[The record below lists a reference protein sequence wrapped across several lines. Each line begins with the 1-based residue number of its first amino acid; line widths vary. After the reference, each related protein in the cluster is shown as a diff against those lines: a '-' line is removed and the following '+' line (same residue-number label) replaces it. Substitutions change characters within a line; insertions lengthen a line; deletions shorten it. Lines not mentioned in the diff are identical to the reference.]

1 MIISYSWLKEF
12 VDIPYSPEE
21 LADKLTLLGLEVAS
35 ITPLGQGLTNV
46 VVAQV
51 MEVEPHP
58 QADKLQVCSLVA
70 GDNKYTVVCGAPNVA
85 VGQRVP
91 LALEGC
97 TLPGGMKIKHAKIRG
112 VESQGMICSQK
123 ELGIGEDASGIM
135 VLDESFK
142 PGTDFTAI
150 NGIQDWIIEI
160 ELTPNRPDCLSMLGV
175 AREVAV
181 LTGNELSQ
189 PALTKSQ
196 VSENANDVIPITIKN
211 PDLCENY
218 SAYIIRGVKV
228 GPSPY
233 WLANKVE
240 KLGMRSINTI
250 VDVTNFVLM
259 EMGHPLHAFDLNKL
273 KGPQIVVRTAQE
285 GEKILTLDDKERVLD
300 SSMLVIADEK
310 NPVAVAGVMGGA
322 SSEVSDTTTDI
333 LLEGAYFNPV
343 SVRKTAKS
351 LGLSTEASHRFERG
365 TDRVGFQKALKRAA
379 YLIAELCSASSI
391 SDLFENNAKEAEQTF
406 VTCNTAKIA
415 SLIGVDLSHDQI
427 VETIEELGIDV
438 VEQNNKNLKLAIP
451 SYRIDL
457 AIEEDIV
464 EEVAR
469 IYGYDKIPMAEPG
482 STYVECEVND
492 KLIYS
497 RFTRDVLVGAG
508 FYETLSCSL
517 VSESVN
523 EKFPCWVS
531 NDKKPPVCVQNPI
544 SEMQKAL
551 QTSLIPNLLNA
562 VAVNVK
568 QKAESVKL
576 FELGNIFVPISDTQ
590 ADEKYML
597 CLAVGGNLEP
607 TTWHG
612 ATEPWDFYRFKGLLA
627 GYFDVLD
634 IKNCGVE
641 RIQIDY
647 LHPGRSA
654 QFVIGKT
661 VVGVFGQIHPEV
673 AESMDVPEN
682 TFVAELDAQVLIDA
696 MNLQGSYTPLPK
708 YPAVERDLAVVIDT
722 TTNFQK
728 ISTVLAD
735 LEPMLLEDWKLV
747 SLYEGDPIPEGKK
760 SLSFR
765 MRYRSQESTLKDDEV
780 DKVHNNYA
788 AKVVKTLGCELR

>member
-1 MIISYSWLKEF
+1 
-12 VDIPYSPEE
+12 
-21 LADKLTLLGLEVAS
+21 
-35 ITPLGQGLTNV
+35 
-46 VVAQV
+46 
-51 MEVEPHP
+51 
-58 QADKLQVCSLVA
+58 
-70 GDNKYTVVCGAPNVA
+70 
-85 VGQRVP
+85 
-91 LALEGC
+91 
-97 TLPGGMKIKHAKIRG
+97 
-112 VESQGMICSQK
+112 MICSQK
-123 ELGIGEDASGIM
+123 ELGIGEDSSGIM
-135 VLDESFK
+135 VLDESFE

-150 NGIQDWIIEI
+150 NGIKDWVIEI

-181 LTGNELSQ
+181 LTGNELRH
-189 PALTKSQ
+189 PELVKPQ
-196 VSENANDVIPITIKN
+196 VSENFDDVIPLQIEN

-218 SAYIIRGVKV
+218 SAYVIRGVKV
-228 GPSPY
+228 GPSPF
-233 WLANKVE
+233 WLARKVE

-273 KGPQIVVRTAQE
+273 QGPKIIVRTAQD
-285 GEKILTLDDKERVLD
+285 GEKILTLDDKERTLD
-300 SSMLVIADEK
+300 SSMLLVADES
-310 NPVAVAGVMGGA
+310 NPLAVAGVMGGA
-322 SSEVSDTTTDI
+322 SSEVTDATTDI

-343 SVRKTAKS
+343 SVRKTSKT

-365 TDRVGFQKALKRAA
+365 TDRVGFQKALQRAA
-379 YLIAELCSASSI
+379 YLIAELSGASSI
-391 SDLFENNAKEAEQTF
+391 SPLFENNAKEPEQVF
-406 VTCNTAKIA
+406 VTCNTSKIA
-415 SLIGVDLSHDQI
+415 SLIGVDLSHDEI
-427 VETIEELGIDV
+427 VETIEKLGIEI
-438 VEQNNKNLKLAIP
+438 VEKNNENLRLAVP

-482 STYVECEVND
+482 SAYVECEVND

-497 RFTRDVLVGAG
+497 RFTRDVFVGAG

-517 VSESVN
+517 VSDTVN
-523 EKFPCWVS
+523 EKYPCWVS

-568 QKAESVKL
+568 QKAESIKL
-576 FELGNIFVPISDTQ
+576 FELGNIFVPISDKQ

-597 CLAVGGNLEP
+597 CIAVAGNAEP

-612 ATEPWDFYRFKGLLA
+612 STEPWDFYSFKGFLT

-634 IKNCGVE
+634 IKKLDVE
-641 RIQIDY
+641 RIEIDY

-654 QFVIGKT
+654 KFMIGNK

-673 AESMDVPEN
+673 AGNIDVPAN
-682 TFVAELDAQVLIDA
+682 TFVAELDAKVLIDE
-696 MNLQGSYTPLPK
+696 MNLHGSYTPLPK
-708 YPAVERDLAVVIDT
+708 YPAIERDLAVVINT
-722 TTNFQK
+722 ATNFQK
-728 ISTVLAD
+728 ISTVLND
-735 LEPMLLEDWKLV
+735 LEPTLLEYWKLV
-747 SLYEGDPIPEGKK
+747 SLYEGDPIPAGKK

-780 DKVHNNYA
+780 DKVHNDYA
-788 AKVVKTLGCELR
+788 AQVVKTLGCELR